1 MMNSKEYTV
10 LKELSGWVQTEFPV
24 EVGRNESWLGE
35 EGRGFCFVDAGDLG
49 EDIEV
54 GQLGAAYVGKD
65 PNKTE
70 VCGHQTGQS

>member
-1 MMNSKEYTV
+1 M
-10 LKELSGWVQTEFPV
+10 

-35 EGRGFCFVDAGDLG
+35 EGRGFCFVDAGNLR

-70 VCGHQTGQS
+70 VCGHQPGQS